1 MFGASGH
8 TIFGLA
14 EYLNKMLVFM
24 LFSLLVAS
32 MVTEAKGRIF
42 RRKDGKY
49 LIYVPV
55 KLAEDSMFP
64 FQTKSGV
71 TVKISFEVG
80 EDQNL
85 AEVWVAYSVA
95 QSTREVNGGRKR
107 IRS

>member
-1 MFGASGH
+1 MFGVSRY
-8 TIFGLA
+8 TIFGFA
-14 EYLNKMLVFM
+14 ASLNRVLVFM
-24 LFSLLVAS
+24 LFPLLVAS

-64 FQTKSGV
+64 FPTKSGV

-80 EDQNL
+80 DDKLQVEKWNQEED
-85 AEVWVAYSVA
+85 
-95 QSTREVNGGRKR
+95 
-107 IRS
+107 

>member
-1 MFGASGH
+1 MFGVSRY
-8 TIFGLA
+8 TIFGFA
-14 EYLNKMLVFM
+14 SSLNRVLVFM
-24 LFSLLVAS
+24 LFPLLVAS

-64 FQTKSGV
+64 FPTKSGV

-80 EDQNL
+80 DDKLQVEKWNQEED
-85 AEVWVAYSVA
+85 
-95 QSTREVNGGRKR
+95 
-107 IRS
+107 